1 MNEINFTEWNIDK
14 RDVLIN
20 HIINKRNKE
29 VSEMDFSRE
38 KTIKSIMELE
48 EELFMPKHI
57 PKGTPE
63 DPDNPEYREF
73 TQEEKDNCKCQNC
86 KYPVEW
92 WQRMEKNTD
101 KKSKNY
107 GKMEYVESDLRLRKY
122 LQELIDM
129 KVNPV

>member
-1 MNEINFTEWNIDK
+1 MDK
-14 RDVLIN
+14 ILTVEQRDEKIKD
-20 HIINKRNKE
+20 IINEHEKTI
-29 VSEMDFSRE
+29 EMMEFSRE
-38 KTIKSIMELE
+38 KTIIAIMALE

-63 DPDNPEYREF
+63 DPDNPDYREF

-86 KYPVEW
+86 KYPMEW

-122 LQELIDM
+122 LQDLEEM
-129 KVNPV
+129 KVNPI